1 MTKHIIGLVAAFA
14 GAVSFGETIY
24 ENDFSER
31 RSASPVPT
39 ADWRAVDYVT
49 GLLANTNSA
58 APFAP
63 TAEGQVMQDGW
74 IMSQQANNK
83 GNARVYADGGNN
95 MATLGHE
102 DGDHAQL
109 SFVKQRLGNTFTNG
123 VVTVQFDFL
132 PPGSWAVYSG
142 DRRAA
147 LSIGDEGFYSPSV
160 SQDKVY
166 QHTVG
171 SVGVRLEGSRKV
183 YYNADQDAANTG
195 TTDKEVSQSA
205 WHRAV
210 VTIDLDA
217 RKWGFAMYEMGQHP
231 ALGAATPATAVYT
244 ANDLPFADSS
254 VTSVSSIGLGG
265 FGVVW
270 SAGGYA
276 SGQSPTHIA
285 AFDNI
290 RVAHNGVECY
300 VNDFTSGR
308 RRNLGGTTS
317 GAYTPDS
324 LLTSRVENEVYVLN
338 KEIVDDLTGGESVVQ
353 PLGVDG
359 WRRTMHGAGT
369 AKAYVG
375 SGATGGANYT
385 ALRCDGSAANGQAGV
400 AYVTHPFGTTVSS
413 GKVKIQVDV
422 RTHSSW
428 AYNANYLNTA
438 WLTLGDE
445 AHYNATPGDAK
456 NHRFTS
462 VGIRAT
468 TSSTKGSPL
477 YMPPSGTTAGTATT
491 AIANS
496 KWYRMVVTADIDN
509 GKVVYKLYDQ
519 GEASPN
525 SATADGTLLYTSPE
539 FDQLNRDRVK
549 SLSCFSLGA
558 YFCTLYF
565 DNIKVW
571 HMPTGSTAQTLLYEN
586 YFSSRTYY
594 HQDKRVAKLA
604 GTMLL
609 NPEGQD
615 GWTRL
620 NSEGADVFATDAAN
634 PAVAFARY
642 SSDSFVAHD
651 IGRNVR
657 TGTLTVQADM
667 RPPKGWQGEGG
678 SVYLR
683 LAGDAHIQS
692 SIRTNDTYFL
702 QNIATGFGFRNVG
715 TGKKDNIYTNS
726 TIAAY
731 RGDLNAGG
739 AFENAACVV
748 DPTHWYRFVATA
760 RVYDSEYDVAV
771 YDMGATQP
779 TLATATPASPVA
791 TFSKLPFRRSRRDL
805 GGISCYGLSVNR
817 TLYSSVDDTLGPL
830 VDNVRIT
837 YTRRGFIAVI
847 R

>member
-1 MTKHIIGLVAAFA
+1 MTKYIIGIFA
-14 GAVSFGETIY
+14 LTGATAFGETVY

-31 RSASPVPT
+31 RSVSPVPT

-58 APFAP
+58 APFAA

-74 IMSQQANNK
+74 IMSQQDNNK

-132 PPGSWAVYSG
+132 PPGSWAIYSG

-166 QHTVG
+166 RHTVG

-183 YYNADQDAANTG
+183 YYNADQDTANTG
-195 TTDKEVSQSA
+195 TTDKEVMLNA

-244 ANDLPFADSS
+244 ANDLPFADDT
-254 VTSVSSIGLGG
+254 VKSVSSIGLGG

-308 RRNLGGTTS
+308 RRNLDGTVS

-324 LLTSRVENEVYVLN
+324 LLTSRVENEVYV
-338 KEIVDDLTGGESVVQ
+338 VGDTHPVVGDLTGANVVQ

-369 AKAYVG
+369 ARAYV
-375 SGATGGANYT
+375 SSTTDYT
-385 ALRCDGSAANGQAGV
+385 VLRCEGSAKTEGV
-400 AYVTHPFGTTVSS
+400 AYVTHPFGTTVFS

-422 RTHSSW
+422 RTHSTW
-428 AYNANYLNTA
+428 TYNAKFLNTA

-445 AHYNATPGDAK
+445 AHYNATPADAQ

-468 TSSTKGSPL
+468 DSATKGSPL
-477 YMPPSGTTAGTATT
+477 YMPPSGTKAATAMD
-491 AIANS
+491 AIAKS

-539 FDQLNRDRVK
+539 FDQLNSDRVK
-549 SLSCFSLGA
+549 SLSCFSLGT

-571 HMPTGSTAQTLLYEN
+571 HTPTGSSDETLLYEN
-586 YFSSRTYY
+586 YFSSRTC
-594 HQDKRVAKLA
+594 HKRVAKLA
-604 GTMLL
+604 GTMSL

-620 NSEGADVFATDAAN
+620 NWEGADVFVTDAAN

-642 SSDSFVAHD
+642 NSDSFVAHD

-667 RPPKGWQGEGG
+667 RPPKGWQGTGG

-683 LAGDAHIQS
+683 LGGDAHIQS
-692 SIRTNDTYFL
+692 SIRDDDTYFL
-702 QNIATGFGFRNVG
+702 KNIATGFGFRNVG
-715 TGKKDNIYTNS
+715 TAKKDNIYTNS

-739 AFENAACVV
+739 AFENAACAV
-748 DPTHWYRFVATA
+748 DPAHWYRFVATV
-760 RVYDSEYDVAV
+760 RVSDSEYDVAV
-771 YDMGATQP
+771 YDMGAAQP

-791 TFSKLPFRRSRRDL
+791 TFSALPFRRSRNDL

-817 TLYSSVDDTLGPL
+817 TLYSSVDETLGPL
-830 VDNVRIT
+830 VDNIRIT
-837 YTRRGFIAVI
+837 HERDGMMVI
-847 R
+847 LR

>member
-58 APFAP
+58 APFAA

-74 IMSQQANNK
+74 IMSQETNNK

-102 DGDHAQL
+102 NGSNAQL
-109 SFVKQRLGNTFTNG
+109 SLVKQRLGNTFTNG

-132 PPGSWAVYSG
+132 PPGSWAGYNGV
-142 DRRAA
+142 RRAA

-171 SVGVRLEGSRKV
+171 SVGVRLDGSRKV
-183 YYNADQDAANTG
+183 YYNADQTTANTG
-195 TTDKEVSQSA
+195 TTEKEVTRYA

-217 RKWGFAMYEMGQHP
+217 RKWGFSMYEMGQHP

-244 ANDLPFADSS
+244 ASGLSFADDS
-254 VTSVSSIGLGG
+254 VKSVSSIGLGG

-300 VNDFTSGR
+300 VNDFSSGR

-338 KEIVDDLTGGESVVQ
+338 NEIVDDLTGGESVVQ

-375 SGATGGANYT
+375 SGTTGGASYT
-385 ALRCDGSAANGQAGV
+385 ALKCEGSTANGQAGV

-428 AYNANYLNTA
+428 AYNDKYLNTA

-445 AHYNATPGDAK
+445 AHYNATPSDAP

-468 TSSTKGSPL
+468 SSTEGSPL
-477 YMPPSGTTAGTATT
+477 YKPPSDTMAGTATT
-491 AIANS
+491 AIAKS

-509 GKVVYKLYDQ
+509 GKVVYKIYDQ

-539 FDQLNRDRVK
+539 FDQLNSGSVK

-558 YFCTLYF
+558 YFCILYF

-571 HMPTGSTAQTLLYEN
+571 HTPTGSTAQTLLYEN

-667 RPPKGWQGEGG
+667 RPSKGWQINGG

-683 LAGDAHIQS
+683 LGGDAHIQN

-702 QNIATGFGFRNVG
+702 KNIATGFGFRNVG
-715 TGKKDNIYTNS
+715 TAKKDNIYTNS

-731 RGDLNAGG
+731 RGDLKGG
-739 AFENAACVV
+739 GEFENAACVV

>member
-1 MTKHIIGLVAAFA
+1 MTKHIIGLVAALV
-14 GAVSFGETIY
+14 GAASFGETIY

-31 RSASPVPT
+31 RSASSVPT
-39 ADWRAVDYVT
+39 AEWRVVDYVT

-58 APFAP
+58 APLAP

-74 IMSQQANNK
+74 IMSQEANNK

-109 SFVKQRLGNTFTNG
+109 SFVKQRLGTTFTDG

-132 PPGSWAVYSG
+132 PPGSWAGYND

-171 SVGVRLEGSRKV
+171 SVGVRLNSDKTPSVREV
-183 YYNADQDAANTG
+183 YYNANQDAANTG
-195 TTDKEVSQSA
+195 TTDKEVTRYA

-217 RKWGFAMYEMGQHP
+217 RKWGFSMYEMGQHP

-244 ANDLPFADSS
+244 ASGLSFADDS
-254 VTSVSSIGLGG
+254 VKSVSSIGLGG

-300 VNDFTSGR
+300 VNDFSSGR

-324 LLTSRVENEVYVLN
+324 LLTSRVGNDVYVSGKN
-338 KEIVDDLTGGESVVQ
+338 IVGDFTGGSVVQ
-353 PLGVDG
+353 PLGVDS

-369 AKAYVG
+369 ARAYV
-375 SGATGGANYT
+375 SSTTDYT
-385 ALRCDGSAANGQAGV
+385 VLRCEGSAKTEGV

-428 AYNANYLNTA
+428 AYNDKYLNTA

-445 AHYNATPGDAK
+445 AHYNATPSDAP

-468 TSSTKGSPL
+468 SPTEGSPL
-477 YMPPSGTTAGTATT
+477 YKPPSDTMAGTATN
-491 AIANS
+491 AIAKS

-539 FDQLNRDRVK
+539 FDQLNSGSVK
-549 SLSCFSLGA
+549 SLSCFSLGT

-571 HMPTGSTAQTLLYEN
+571 HTPTGSSDETLLYEN
-586 YFSSRTYY
+586 YFSARTYY

-620 NSEGADVFATDAAN
+620 NSEGADVFVTDADN

-651 IGRNVR
+651 IGRNVK

-667 RPPKGWQGEGG
+667 RPPKGWQFNGG

-692 SIRTNDTYFL
+692 SIRNDDTYFL
-702 QNIATGFGFRNVG
+702 KNIATGFGFRNVG

-731 RGDLNAGG
+731 RGDLAGGG
-739 AFENAACVV
+739 AFENEACVV

-760 RVYDSEYDVAV
+760 RVAESKYDVAV

-837 YTRRGFIAVI
+837 HEQGGFTVI
-847 R
+847 LR

>member
-1 MTKHIIGLVAAFA
+1 MRRHIVLLVAAVA
-14 GAVSFGETIY
+14 GAASFGETIY
-24 ENDFSER
+24 ENDFSVR

-39 ADWRAVDYVT
+39 AEWRAVDYVT

-58 APFAP
+58 APFAA

-95 MATLGHE
+95 MVALGHE

-147 LSIGDEGFYSPSV
+147 LSIGDESFYSPSV

-171 SVGVRLEGSRKV
+171 SVGVRLNSDKTPSVREV
-183 YYNADQDAANTG
+183 YYNADQDDANTG
-195 TTDKEVSQSA
+195 TTEKAVTRYA

-217 RKWGFAMYEMGQHP
+217 RKWGFAMYEMNQHP

-244 ANDLPFADSS
+244 ANDLPFADDS

-270 SAGGYA
+270 SEGGYA
-276 SGQSPTHIA
+276 KGGEPTAVA

-290 RVAHNGVECY
+290 RVAHNGEECY

-317 GAYTPDS
+317 GSYTPDS

-338 KEIVDDLTGGESVVQ
+338 KIFVNAREGDGSAVQ
-353 PLGVDG
+353 SAGLDG
-359 WRRTMHGAGT
+359 WRRTGNTGGT
-369 AKAYVG
+369 DNAYAREETVSG
-375 SGATGGANYT
+375 NKYTYLRFNSSGANNAFAFLAHPIGSSLSTGKVRFAVDARLPTSWTSSCLLWVTLGNDDYYNASP
-385 ALRCDGSAANGQAGV
+385 AAANN
-400 AYVTHPFGTTVSS
+400 Y
-413 GKVKIQVDV
+413 
-422 RTHSSW
+422 RW
-428 AYNANYLNTA
+428 AA
-438 WLTLGDE
+438 
-445 AHYNATPGDAK
+445 
-456 NHRFTS
+456 
-462 VGIRAT
+462 VGIRGTNNNPTYVT
-468 TSSTKGSPL
+468 TGGSQN
-477 YMPPSGTTAGTATT
+477 PSPTA
-491 AIANS
+491 AIS
-496 KWYRMVVTADIDN
+496 PGHWYRIVVTADLDAKTTDFKVYEQGQAYPN
-509 GKVVYKLYDQ
+509 G
-519 GEASPN
+519 S
-525 SATADGTLLYTSPE
+525 TADGTLIYSNSEIARLKDISS
-539 FDQLNRDRVK
+539 V
-549 SLSCFSLGA
+549 SSFSLGA
-558 YFCTLYF
+558 YYCPVYF

-571 HMPTGSTAQTLLYEN
+571 HMPTGSETQTLLYEN

-594 HQDKRVAKLA
+594 HQDERVAKLA
-604 GTMLL
+604 GTMFL

-620 NSEGADVFATDAAN
+620 NWEGADVFATDAAN

-651 IGRNVR
+651 IGRNVK

-683 LAGDAHIQS
+683 LAGDAHIQN
-692 SIRTNDTYFL
+692 SIRNDDDTYFL
-702 QNIATGFGFRNVG
+702 KNIATGFGFRNVG
-715 TGKKDNIYTNS
+715 TAKKDNIYTNS

-731 RGDLNAGG
+731 RGDLAGGG
-739 AFENAACVV
+739 AFENAACSV
-748 DPTHWYRFVATA
+748 DPTHWYRFVATV
-760 RVYDSEYDVAV
+760 RVSDSEYDVAV
-771 YDMGATQP
+771 YDMGADQP

-817 TLYSSVDDTLGPL
+817 ILYSSADDHLGPL
-830 VDNVRIT
+830 IDNVRMTLDLDGLMIIL
-837 YTRRGFIAVI
+837 R
-847 R
+847 